1 MSMYYFS
8 PHVNEILVLKSLSN
22 MVHFLFLITADKE
35 IMTFDAGKMKVADI
49 LGQFSKKCKEKEDS

>member
-1 MSMYYFS
+1 M
-8 PHVNEILVLKSLSN
+8 I
-22 MVHFLFLITADKE
+22 HFLFLITADKE